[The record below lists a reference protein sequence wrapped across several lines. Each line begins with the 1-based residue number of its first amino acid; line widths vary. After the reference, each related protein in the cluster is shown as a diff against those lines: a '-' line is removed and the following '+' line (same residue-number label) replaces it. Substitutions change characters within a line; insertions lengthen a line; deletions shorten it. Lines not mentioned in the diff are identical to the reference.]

1 MPRSSRRAFSVLTAP
16 VHPVTLLP
24 MTLAAALLDIPIHK
38 SKIESLHVLFSLF
51 VEFKNSQHFR
61 SEEETLALTNVDV
74 VAAAEPDVMVL

>member
-1 MPRSSRRAFSVLTAP
+1 MRACVRAQTPRPRPSGGSCV
-16 VHPVTLLP
+16 
-24 MTLAAALLDIPIHK
+24 AALLDIPIHK

-61 SEEETLALTNVDV
+61 TEEETQALNNVDV